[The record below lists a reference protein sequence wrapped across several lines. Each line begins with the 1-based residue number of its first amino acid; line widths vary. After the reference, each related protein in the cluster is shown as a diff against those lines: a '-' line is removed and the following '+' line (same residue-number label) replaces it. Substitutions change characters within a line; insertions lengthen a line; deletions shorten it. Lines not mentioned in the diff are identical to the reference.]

1 LPPYRHYGARGIE
14 FRFADFASFIEVIGP
29 RPSADYS
36 LDRIDNDGHYEPG
49 NVKWSTRHEQVHNRR
64 PFTHSA
70 YRKKTRKKKKPK
82 RDRLRLKSLTDAEQ
96 RASRCFSGKQ

>member
-64 PFTHSA
+64 AFTHSA
-70 YRKKTRKKKKPK
+70 YRKKTRKKKEPK
-82 RDRLRLKSLTDAEQ
+82 LARRRLKSLTARE
-96 RASRCFSGKQ
+96 RRVSRCFSGKQ